1 MDEVKILFSIS
12 VILFLSPFLSRYLRI
27 PTPSVE
33 IILGAFCAYY
43 GFVSDYYLFELIAHV
58 GFFYLMF
65 MAGTEVDLKI
75 FMKMDK
81 QLLKRA
87 VVYLI
92 FLYILSTLSVLY
104 FELNKIL
111 IIITPT
117 LSVGLILALYKDYGD
132 EPWLGL
138 SMVVGSIGELVSISL
153 LTFAGAALEF
163 GIGIEL
169 YEAVAY
175 LSLLILGMM
184 VIFKFFHI
192 LFWWYPGLKI
202 YLMPHV
208 DKEEQDLRLSMSLFF
223 LMIGIMLIF
232 HLEVAFG
239 AFLAGIFIA
248 TFFEHKK
255 ELPHKISSFGF
266 GFLVPIFFIYIGS
279 TFKITNLFQI
289 EVLQTSLLIVLIMI
303 ISRVLSSLIFYKTL
317 GKVNILR
324 FALSQSMPLTLMIA
338 IATIAF
344 QSQSIDNLLYS
355 ALLLSAI
362 FEVIISMIGIKLIT
376 FLQQKDAFLSMKQR

>member
-33 IILGAFCAYY
+33 IILGALCAYY

-87 VVYLI
+87 VIYLI
-92 FLYILSTLSVLY
+92 FLYILSTLSVIY
-104 FELNKIL
+104 FDLNKIL

-138 SMVVGSIGELVSISL
+138 SMLVGSIGELVSISL

-163 GIGIEL
+163 GIGMEL
-169 YEAVAY
+169 YKAVAY
-175 LSLLILGMM
+175 LSLLLIGMM
-184 VIFKFFHI
+184 IVFKFFHI
-192 LFWWYPGLKI
+192 LFWWYPGLKV

-223 LMIGIMLIF
+223 LMIGVMLIF

-279 TFKITNLFQI
+279 TFKITNLFQVGVI
-289 EVLQTSLLIVLIMI
+289 QTSILIVLIMI
-303 ISRVLSSLIFYKTL
+303 ISRILSSLIFYKTL
-317 GKVNILR
+317 GKINILR

-344 QSQSIDNLLYS
+344 QSKSIDSLLYS

-376 FLQQKDAFLSMKQR
+376 FLQQKSVYLNKKSE